1 MVVQCSDG
9 LDCCLCEVLWMEKK
23 ANGRRGG
30 VSRRQSGGWI
40 ASRDTEVSNYVETN
54 SKLAQKEISHPA
66 PVFDGKSR
74 EAEN

>member
-1 MVVQCSDG
+1 M
-9 LDCCLCEVLWMEKK
+9 
-23 ANGRRGG
+23 
-30 VSRRQSGGWI
+30 GWI
-40 ASRDTEVSNYVETN
+40 VVYVKCCGWRKRQMGEEAGSHAAKVGAGLLHAILRYQNYVETN

>member
-1 MVVQCSDG
+1 MGEEAGSHAAKVGAG
-9 LDCCLCEVLWMEKK
+9 LLHAIL
-23 ANGRRGG
+23 RY
-30 VSRRQSGGWI
+30 Q
-40 ASRDTEVSNYVETN
+40 NYVETN